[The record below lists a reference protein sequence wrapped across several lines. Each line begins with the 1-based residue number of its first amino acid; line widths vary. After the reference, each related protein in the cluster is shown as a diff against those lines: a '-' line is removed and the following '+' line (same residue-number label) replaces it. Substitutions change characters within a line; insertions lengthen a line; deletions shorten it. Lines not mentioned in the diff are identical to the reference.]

1 MKKILLFYCML
12 GCTSLFAQWAQLQDV
27 KNNEGKIIRCFTNEK
42 IEQAAQANP
51 NLLQKR
57 QEINN
62 RLEKMASRQGTSNEA
77 TKSMLPIY
85 TIPVVVH
92 IIYRTNAQNIPDN
105 RVYEQIQVLNDDFR
119 RTNSDA
125 SNVPSA
131 FAGVVAD
138 CEIEFCLATKDP
150 SNNATSGIT
159 RTQTTVNSIGGTN
172 SYYSTAAGGQTIW
185 DPTKYLNVWVCEMG
199 GGILGF
205 TYTPGSAPNGAD
217 GVVIGYPY
225 FGKTGASAPYNGGR
239 TTTHEVGHWLN
250 LQHVWG
256 SGNGGCT
263 QDDFVNDTPIQ
274 NSANSGCPSHPSTSC
289 SNSGDMFMNYMDYV
303 NDNCMNSFTA
313 GQKGRMR
320 NAIIGAR
327 PGLINSQACVSAAFD
342 AGIDQIVSPSGTI
355 CAASFIPAVLLKN
368 HGSNNLTSVTISWR
382 IDGGATQTQA
392 WTGSLT
398 TGQSISVNLPQ
409 QTVTS
414 GNHTFE
420 AWTTQPNGNTDG
432 DSNNDSS
439 SSTFAISAGGV
450 ALPFFEGFEGTF
462 PASGWTLDNP
472 DGDITW
478 DKTNTASKTGS
489 ASMFLDNWDY
499 PANGEVDNII
509 LPSLDMSGSA
519 SVTMT
524 FELAYALYSASGYS
538 DTLRLWASDDC
549 GISWT
554 SIYEKY
560 DNNLTT
566 VSNVVTTE
574 FVPNNNEWRQE
585 IIDLSAY
592 ANSNDVQLRFEH
604 VCDYENNLYI
614 DDVNIVSTSATAVS
628 VLSGIEKIHIYPN
641 PASEVLYIDIALNS
655 SSDVD
660 FTLINPLGKTV
671 TRRTEFSVKKGLFQL
686 NIHQLLP
693 GFYTLNILANGTSTS
708 QKVLIK

>member
-1 MKKILLFYCML
+1 
-12 GCTSLFAQWAQLQDV
+12 
-27 KNNEGKIIRCFTNEK
+27 
-42 IEQAAQANP
+42 
-51 NLLQKR
+51 
-57 QEINN
+57 
-62 RLEKMASRQGTSNEA
+62 
-77 TKSMLPIY
+77 
-85 TIPVVVH
+85 
-92 IIYRTNAQNIPDN
+92 
-105 RVYEQIQVLNDDFR
+105 
-119 RTNSDA
+119 
-125 SNVPSA
+125 
-131 FAGVVAD
+131 
-138 CEIEFCLATKDP
+138 
-150 SNNATSGIT
+150 
-159 RTQTTVNSIGGTN
+159 
-172 SYYSTAAGGQTIW
+172 
-185 DPTKYLNVWVCEMG
+185 
-199 GGILGF
+199 
-205 TYTPGSAPNGAD
+205 
-217 GVVIGYPY
+217 
-225 FGKTGASAPYNGGR
+225 
-239 TTTHEVGHWLN
+239 
-250 LQHVWG
+250 
-256 SGNGGCT
+256 
-263 QDDFVNDTPIQ
+263 
-274 NSANSGCPSHPSTSC
+274 
-289 SNSGDMFMNYMDYV
+289 MFMNYMDYV

-355 CAASFIPAVLLKN
+355 CAASFIPVVLLKN
-368 HGSNNLTSVTISWR
+368 HGSNNLTSVTINWR

-450 ALPFFEGFEGTF
+450 ALPFFEGFEGVF

-499 PANGEVDNII
+499 PANGEVDNIF

-585 IIDLSAY
+585 TIDLSAY

-614 DDVNIVSTSATAVS
+614 DDVNIVSTPATAVS
-628 VLSGIEKIHIYPN
+628 ALSGIEKIHIYPN
-641 PASEVLYIDIALNS
+641 PVSEVLYIDIALNS
-655 SSDVD
+655 TSNVD

-671 TRRTEFSVKKGLFQL
+671 TRRTEFSVKNGLFQL

-693 GFYTLNILANGTSTS
+693 GFYTLNVLANGTSTS